1 MLTRFLQLFNPYP
14 GNHYMQV
21 TTVAD
26 ETTYALSNLL
36 DGVGEFSLV
45 LYAEKDDNLDFENI
59 KYIKTMKEPFRA
71 MPRSNDMIIL
81 KDIISLHENPD
92 ILLKLSYASLA
103 NTADIIIMEKKGV
116 MDIEAM
122 KAKLEDFEFRASN
135 DIDIVDGYDLVMA
148 KKMHMWGNG
157 L

>member
-1 MLTRFLQLFNPYP
+1 
-14 GNHYMQV
+14 MQV

-26 ETTYALSNLL
+26 ETTQALSNLL

-45 LYAEKDDNLDFENI
+45 LYNEKDDTLDFENV

-81 KDIISLHENPD
+81 KDILASHENPD
-92 ILLKLSYASLA
+92 MLLKLSYHSLA

-116 MDIEAM
+116 MDLEAI
-122 KAKLEDFEFRASN
+122 KQKLEDFEFRASN

>member
-1 MLTRFLQLFNPYP
+1 
-14 GNHYMQV
+14 MQV

-26 ETTYALSNLL
+26 ETTQVLSNLL
-36 DGVGEFSLV
+36 DGIGEFSLV
-45 LYAEKDDNLDFENI
+45 IYGEKDDTLDFKNI
-59 KYIKTMKEPFRA
+59 KYVKTMKEPFRA
-71 MPRSNDMIIL
+71 IPRSNDMIIL
-81 KDIISLHENPD
+81 KDIFDSHENQD
-92 ILLKLSYASLA
+92 MLLKLSYHSLA

-116 MDIEAM
+116 MDLESI
-122 KAKLEDFEFRASN
+122 KQKLEEFEFRAAN